1 MYGSLIIA
9 IFILLLTTCGAL
21 LLSFNPSYTSTV
33 IGSIF
38 VIVGLFISF
47 VAFCIYIFTEEE
59 TNNIPVGIIVNLENE
74 SRPIRL
80 IIGIPV

>member
-1 MYGSLIIA
+1 MSASFILS
-9 IFILLLTTCGAL
+9 IFILIISISGCI
-21 LLSFNPSYTSTV
+21 LLSHNASYTSNI

-38 VIVGLFISF
+38 VIVGLFISV

-59 TNNIPVGIIVNLENE
+59 TNSIPVGTVVNLENE